1 MVTPELS
8 CTGIGSEP
16 QCVINR
22 SEQCVCSMIMHGRLM
37 NRSVNSVDTYH
48 AEARHDDDD
57 LVLPDGAEAKSPSFQ
72 EIDDKRM
79 ST

>member
-1 MVTPELS
+1 
-8 CTGIGSEP
+8 
-16 QCVINR
+16 
-22 SEQCVCSMIMHGRLM
+22 MIMHGRLM
-37 NRSVNSVDTYH
+37 NRSVESVDTYH

-72 EIDDKRM
+72 EIGDKRM

>member
-1 MVTPELS
+1 MFLGENFLGSKLTLRSNLGVHG
-8 CTGIGSEP
+8 CTYAS
-16 QCVINR
+16 
-22 SEQCVCSMIMHGRLM
+22 
-37 NRSVNSVDTYH
+37 YH

-72 EIDDKRM
+72 EIGDKRM